1 MKKMKKKK
9 SKTAV
14 AELERIE
21 RMSSSMLD
29 VLNSRCKCNR
39 QCEGV
44 GGAVRAKA
52 GNQGFEGA

>member
-29 VLNSRCKCNR
+29 VLNSRCVTAERRCR
-39 QCEGV
+39 C
-44 GGAVRAKA
+44 GAVRGRA